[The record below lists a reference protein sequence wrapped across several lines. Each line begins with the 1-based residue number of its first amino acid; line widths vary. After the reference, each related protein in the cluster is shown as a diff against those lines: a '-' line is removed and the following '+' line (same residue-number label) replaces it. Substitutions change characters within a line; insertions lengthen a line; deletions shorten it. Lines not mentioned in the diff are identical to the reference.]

1 MNNDLQLVKS
11 ALARFGVMLALT
23 LFSVAMVFVD
33 IFIAKTDILETSF
46 TEVSQEAMLALIAGL
61 FWLSAREPGQRGVGI
76 LIGGF
81 FACMLIRELDGLFD
95 PISHSFW
102 LWPALLTA
110 GTCVYRALG
119 YKGAWRDVVSGLAR
133 FSVRPAFG
141 FIMAGLLVLIFSRL
155 FGMGS
160 LWHGILQEGYARLAK
175 TTVEEGVELLAY
187 SICLGGALDY
197 FLELRRDLSRFD
209 DLTELQISSPAK
221 ARRRAAAAELE
232 TTV

>member
-1 MNNDLQLVKS
+1 VNNDLQLVKS
-11 ALARFGVMLALT
+11 ALARFGIMLTLT

-46 TEVSQEAMLALIAGL
+46 TEVSQEVMLALIAGL

-110 GTCVYRALG
+110 GTCLYRALG
-119 YKGAWRDVVSGLAR
+119 YRGAWRDVVSGLAR

-141 FIMAGLLVLIFSRL
+141 FIMAGLLALIFSRL

-221 ARRRAAAAELE
+221 GRRRAAAAELE

>member
-141 FIMAGLLVLIFSRL
+141 FIMAGLLALIFSRL

-221 ARRRAAAAELE
+221 ARRRAATAELE

>member
-46 TEVSQEAMLALIAGL
+46 TEVSQEVMLALIAGL

-110 GTCVYRALG
+110 GTCLYRALG
-119 YKGAWRDVVSGLAR
+119 YRGAWRDVVSGLAR

-141 FIMAGLLVLIFSRL
+141 FIMAGLLALIFSRL

-221 ARRRAAAAELE
+221 PRRRAAAAELE

>member
-11 ALARFGVMLALT
+11 ALARFGLMLALT

-119 YKGAWRDVVSGLAR
+119 YKGAWRHVVSGLAR

-141 FIMAGLLVLIFSRL
+141 FIMAGLLALIFSRL

-232 TTV
+232 PTV

>member
-1 MNNDLQLVKS
+1 VNNDLQLLKS

-46 TEVSQEAMLALIAGL
+46 TEVSQEVMLALIAGL

-110 GTCVYRALG
+110 GTCLYRALG
-119 YKGAWRDVVSGLAR
+119 YRGAWRDVVSGLAR

-141 FIMAGLLVLIFSRL
+141 FIMAGLLALIFSRL

>member
-1 MNNDLQLVKS
+1 
-11 ALARFGVMLALT
+11 MLTLT
-23 LFSVAMVFVD
+23 LFSIGMVFID
-33 IFIAKTDILETSF
+33 IFVAKTDILETSF
-46 TEVSQEAMLALIAGL
+46 TEVSQEVMLAIIAGV
-61 FWLSAREPGQRGVGI
+61 FWVSARQPGQRGIGI

-110 GTCVYRALG
+110 GTSVYKALG
-119 YKGAWRDVVSGLAR
+119 NKSARRDVVSGLAR

-141 FIMAGLLVLIFSRL
+141 FVMAGLLVLIFSRL

-160 LWHGILQEGYARLAK
+160 LWHVILQGGYARLAK

-187 SICLGGALDY
+187 SICLSGALDY
-197 FLELRRDLSRFD
+197 MLELRRELSRFD
-209 DLTELQISSPAK
+209 ELTELQISTPVT
-221 ARRRAAAAELE
+221 ARPRAHAQAME
-232 TTV
+232 TSV

>member
-33 IFIAKTDILETSF
+33 IFIARTDILETSF

-141 FIMAGLLVLIFSRL
+141 FIMAGLLALIFSRL

-232 TTV
+232 PTV

>member
-1 MNNDLQLVKS
+1 VNNDLQLVKS
-11 ALARFGVMLALT
+11 ALARFGIMLALT

-46 TEVSQEAMLALIAGL
+46 TEVSQEVMLALIAGL
-61 FWLSAREPGQRGVGI
+61 FWLSAREPGQRGVGV

-110 GTCVYRALG
+110 GACLYRALG
-119 YKGAWRDVVSGLAR
+119 YRGAWRDVVSGLAR

-141 FIMAGLLVLIFSRL
+141 FIMAGLLALIFSRL

-209 DLTELQISSPAK
+209 DLTELQISSPSK
-221 ARRRAAAAELE
+221 ARRRTAAAELE

>member
-1 MNNDLQLVKS
+1 VNNDLQLVKS

-46 TEVSQEAMLALIAGL
+46 TEVSQEVMLALIAGL

-110 GTCVYRALG
+110 GTCLYRALG
-119 YKGAWRDVVSGLAR
+119 YRGAWRDVVSGLAR

-141 FIMAGLLVLIFSRL
+141 FIMAGLLALIFSRL

>member
-1 MNNDLQLVKS
+1 
-11 ALARFGVMLALT
+11 MLTLT
-23 LFSVAMVFVD
+23 LFSIGMVFID
-33 IFIAKTDILETSF
+33 IFVAKTDILETSF
-46 TEVSQEAMLALIAGL
+46 TEVSQEVMLAIIAGV
-61 FWLSAREPGQRGVGI
+61 FWVSARQPGQRGIGI
-76 LIGGF
+76 LAGGF

-110 GTCVYRALG
+110 GTCVYKALG
-119 YKGAWRDVVSGLAR
+119 NKSARRDVVSGLAR

-141 FIMAGLLVLIFSRL
+141 FVMAGLLVLIFSRL

-160 LWHGILQEGYARLAK
+160 LWHGILQGGYARLAK

-209 DLTELQISSPAK
+209 DLTELQISRPVN
-221 ARRRAAAAELE
+221 ARSRTVAEAME
-232 TTV
+232 TGV

>member
-1 MNNDLQLVKS
+1 VNNDLQLVKS
-11 ALARFGVMLALT
+11 ALARSGIMLALT

-46 TEVSQEAMLALIAGL
+46 TEVSQEVMLALIAGL

-110 GTCVYRALG
+110 GTCLYRALG
-119 YKGAWRDVVSGLAR
+119 YRGAWRDVVSGLAR

-141 FIMAGLLVLIFSRL
+141 FIMAGLLALIFSRL

>member
-23 LFSVAMVFVD
+23 LYSVAMVFID

-46 TEVSQEAMLALIAGL
+46 TEVSQEVMLALIAGL

-110 GTCVYRALG
+110 GTCLYRALG
-119 YKGAWRDVVSGLAR
+119 YRGAWRDVVSGLAR

-141 FIMAGLLVLIFSRL
+141 FIMAGLLALIFSRL